1 MISIKRVIYYQE
13 LIRVE
18 SFTKAAKALNIS
30 QAFLSQEIARLE
42 QEVGRKLINRT
53 TRQFSLTS
61 FGQHFA
67 EKIHTLIKEHY
78 ELEQFVRSYEES
90 SDGALLVGVIP
101 IFNRLSYY
109 NVFSLFQ
116 KNYPNID
123 ISFIDGMSTDL
134 LERVRNT
141 EIHLSCSTPFDD
153 YLNDPL
159 FNHSVFLI
167 DDIVAVVEASH
178 PLANRHKLNLS
189 QLTGEK
195 LIVPQKGTGEHA
207 AVSDAF
213 KKQGINPSYFRECSN
228 MDIIMD
234 LVMNLSGVVF
244 LCASVA
250 RSLTDFDVVIIP
262 LEEQL
267 KRTFAIS
274 YLKRSVNIPMVR
286 LFLDFLHQYGD
297 TLPPVSSPDA

>member
-1 MISIKRVIYYQE
+1 MISIKRIIYYQE
-13 LIRVE
+13 LLRVR

-42 QEVGRKLINRT
+42 IETGRKLINRT
-53 TRQFSLTS
+53 TRQFSVTP
-61 FGQHFA
+61 FGQLFA

-78 ELEQFVRSYEES
+78 ELEQFVSSYEES

-109 NVFSLFQ
+109 NIFNQFQ
-116 KNYPNID
+116 KCYPNID
-123 ISFIDGMSTDL
+123 ISFIDGVSSDL
-134 LERVRNT
+134 LERVRT
-141 EIHLSCSTPFDD
+141 TDIHISFSTPFDE

-167 DDIVAVVEASH
+167 DEIVAVVAAAH
-178 PLANRHKLNLS
+178 PLSACTTLELS
-189 QLTGEK
+189 QLAAEK

-207 AVSDAF
+207 VVSAAF
-213 KKQGINPSYFRECSN
+213 TKQGISPCYFRECSN

-244 LCASVA
+244 LCSSVA
-250 RSLTDFDVVIIP
+250 KSLTAYDVAIIP
-262 LEEQL
+262 LEVKLE
-267 KRTFAIS
+267 RTFAVS

-286 LFLDFLHQYGD
+286 LFLDFLQQNGD
-297 TLPPVSSPDA
+297 TLPQYESS